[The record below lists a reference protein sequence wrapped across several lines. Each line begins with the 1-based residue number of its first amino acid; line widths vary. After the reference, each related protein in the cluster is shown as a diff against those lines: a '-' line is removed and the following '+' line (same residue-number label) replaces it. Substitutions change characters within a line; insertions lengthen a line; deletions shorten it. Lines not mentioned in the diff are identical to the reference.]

1 MNMRQKLLLAGGA
14 LSLLGAVVAAVVL
27 GLGARDL
34 AEARADD
41 RVWQQLV
48 ARRDL
53 QAQAVR
59 QEFAARLAAL
69 RTLAAQPGTVEA
81 LKQFKAATAAMR
93 DTAPPGT
100 SAPALREEMLA
111 WLPQQFEPEW
121 ARHNVDKLPDLTKLV
136 NARSLL
142 GAQLQQAF
150 IVRNPQPP
158 GRKEQ
163 MLTAEVPTP
172 YSQAHA
178 QHHRAFSLAQD
189 QFDLQDL
196 LLIDVQNDLV
206 VYTVAKDLDFA
217 TSVSE
222 GIAVG
227 TPLAEAYARVRRAK
241 ARTDVAL
248 SDAAPYLPAANRV
261 VVFAATPVF
270 DGEAQIGVLAW
281 RAGVERLTAPLLA
294 PSATPTPSATTA
306 AATAEAT
313 PAAQAVPDTYLVG
326 ADKRLRSDPPSLR
339 ASPAAYLDAHPGLAA
354 DAKALAQHR
363 SSGVTLLSAD
373 TPAADAALEGRT
385 GTTLYEDGDGR
396 TMLAAYAPLAIDGLR
411 WAVVSTLPRQ
421 QEAVQALVQG
431 LAGRALV
438 AAVAAMLL
446 GAALMA
452 GFARRSLQPLA
463 AVQAT
468 LGRLARGEMQARTQL
483 APRDEF
489 GEIGHA
495 LDQLLDGRLAQLGHV
510 ARENESLNQSV
521 VNLLQTVFQMSNKDL
536 AARAEVTEDI
546 IGTLSSSINQL
557 GDEMSTTLA
566 EVQQI
571 AEQVRVACEFVGE
584 QAVRVDDTAQQE
596 RAALEAMAS
605 NLNQATYQLAQV
617 AALSQNSSEAA
628 EHASGATEA
637 ALSVVEATVHGME
650 LLRESIAEMEKRFKR
665 LGERSQEISTVVNL
679 INSISERTHVL
690 ALNASMQA
698 AAAGEAGR
706 GFAMVAEEVQ
716 RLSES
721 ARQAT
726 AQIAQLVQSIQVE
739 TGDTLLTVNRLIS
752 QVVRQSEQAQQA
764 GTQMAAT
771 REATVQLINLVR
783 QIAAFS
789 EQQAT
794 LARDLRLGV
803 EQLNR
808 GSTQTILAIE
818 QQTESTAT
826 LVEFAQRLSESVGQF
841 KLPATIGSEMEP
853 ALKDEAP

>member
-1 MNMRQKLLLAGGA
+1 MNMRQKLLLAGGG
-14 LSLLGAVVAAVVL
+14 LGLLGAVVAAVVL
-27 GLGARDL
+27 GLGARDV
-34 AEARADD
+34 AGARADE
-41 RVWQQLV
+41 RLLQQLV
-48 ARRDL
+48 AQRDL

-59 QEFAARLAAL
+59 QEVAYRLAAL

-81 LKQFKAATAAMR
+81 LKQFKAATTAMR
-93 DTAPPGT
+93 DSAPPGAGT
-100 SAPALREEMLA
+100 PALREEMLG

-121 ARHNVDKLPDLTKLV
+121 ARHNVDKLPDLTKLI

-142 GAQLQQAF
+142 SAQLQQAF

-158 GRKEQ
+158 GRKQQ
-163 MLTAEVPTP
+163 MLVAETPSP
-172 YSQAHA
+172 YSQAHL
-178 QHHRAFSLAQD
+178 QHHRAFDLAQD

-196 LLIDVQNDLV
+196 LLVDGETDLI
-206 VYTVAKDLDFA
+206 VYSVAKDLDFA
-217 TSVSE
+217 TSLSE

-241 ARTDVAL
+241 TAGDVAL

-261 VVFAATPVF
+261 VVFAAAPVF
-270 DGEAQIGVLAW
+270 DGEMQIGVIAW
-281 RAGVERLTAPLLA
+281 RAGIERLTAPLLA
-294 PSATPTPSATTA
+294 PVAPSAGP
-306 AATAEAT
+306 
-313 PAAQAVPDTYLVG
+313 PAPAPDIYLVG
-326 ADKRLRSDPPSLR
+326 ADKRLRSDPRTLR
-339 ASPAAYLDAHPGLAA
+339 ANPAAYLDAHPGLATET
-354 DAKALAQHR
+354 KALAQHR

-373 TPAADAALEGRT
+373 SPAVDAALAGQT
-385 GTTLYEDGDGR
+385 GAALYQGGDEQAV
-396 TMLAAYAPLAIDGLR
+396 LAAYAPLGIDGLR
-411 WAVVSTLPRQ
+411 WVVVSTQARQ
-421 QEAVQALVQG
+421 QDAVQALMQG
-431 LAGRALV
+431 LAGRALL

-452 GFARRSLQPLA
+452 VLARRWLQPLGLL
-463 AVQAT
+463 QTT
-468 LGRLARGEMQARTQL
+468 LARLARGDMQARTQL
-483 APRDEF
+483 PPRDEL
-489 GEIGHA
+489 GEAGHA
-495 LDQLLDGRLAQLGHV
+495 LDQLLDGRLAQLHHV

-637 ALSVVEATVHGME
+637 ALGAVQDTVHGMD

-679 INSISERTHVL
+679 ITAISERTHVL

-752 QVVRQSEQAQQA
+752 QVVRQSEQARHA
-764 GTQMAAT
+764 GAQMAAT

-841 KLPATIGSEMEP
+841 KLPQPTHETAHAP
-853 ALKDEAP
+853 KDETP

>member
-1 MNMRQKLLLAGGA
+1 MNMRQKLLLAGGG
-14 LSLLGAVVAAVVL
+14 LGLLGAVVAAVVL
-27 GLGARDL
+27 ALGARDL
-34 AEARADD
+34 AGADAD
-41 RVWQQLV
+41 EQVLQQLT

-53 QAQAVR
+53 QASAVR
-59 QEFAARLAAL
+59 QQFGMRVAAL
-69 RTLAAQPGTVEA
+69 RTLAAQQSTVDA

-93 DTAPPGT
+93 DVDTPGAG
-100 SAPALREEMLA
+100 APALREEMLT

-121 ARHNVDKLPDLTKLV
+121 ARHNVDKLPDLTKIIDARPLV
-136 NARSLL
+136 T
-142 GAQLQQAF
+142 AQLQQAY

-158 GRKEQ
+158 GAKDQ
-163 MLTAEVPTP
+163 MVFPDAPSP
-172 YSQAHA
+172 HA
-178 QHHRAFSLAQD
+178 QVHTQHHRAFALAQD
-189 QFDLQDL
+189 QFELQDL
-196 LLIDVQNDLV
+196 LLIDHERDLI

-217 TSVSE
+217 TSLTE

-227 TPLAEAYARVRRAK
+227 TPLAEAYDRVRRAK
-241 ARTDVAL
+241 APTELAL

-261 VVFAATPVF
+261 VVFAAVPVF
-270 DGEAQIGVLAW
+270 DGDAQIGVLAW
-281 RAGVERLTAPLLA
+281 RAGIERLTAPLIA
-294 PSATPTPSATTA
+294 P
-306 AATAEAT
+306 
-313 PAAQAVPDTYLVG
+313 PAAGAAPAAPARPVPDTYLVG
-326 ADKRLRSDPPSLR
+326 ADKRLRSDPPALR
-339 ASPAAYLDAHPGLAA
+339 ANAAAYLEARPGLAGNT
-354 DAKALAQHR
+354 KALAQHR
-363 SSGVTLLSAD
+363 SSGVGLLPAD
-373 TPAADAALEGRT
+373 TPAVDAALGGQT
-385 GTTLYEDGDGR
+385 GTLQYDDGDGQPL
-396 TMLAAYAPLAIDGLR
+396 LAAYAPLAIDGLR
-411 WAVVSTLPRQ
+411 WAVVSTAPRQ
-421 QEAVQALVQG
+421 QEATQALLRG
-431 LAGRALV
+431 LAGRALL
-438 AAVAAMLL
+438 AAVAAMVL

-452 GFARRSLQPLA
+452 WFARRTLQPLG
-463 AVQAT
+463 VLQNT
-468 LGRLARGEMQARTQL
+468 LARLTGGDLQARTQL
-483 APRDEF
+483 APSDEF
-489 GEIGHA
+489 GEVGHS
-495 LDQLLDGRLAQLGHV
+495 LDRLLDGRLAQLDQA

-521 VNLLQTVFQMSNKDL
+521 VGLLQTVFQMSNKDL

-557 GDEMSTTLA
+557 GDEMSITLA

-571 AEQVRVACEFVGE
+571 AEQVRAACEFVGE

-596 RAALEAMAS
+596 RASLEAMAS
-605 NLNQATYQLAQV
+605 TLNQATYQLAQV

-637 ALSVVEATVHGME
+637 ALSVVQQTVHGME

-665 LGERSQEISTVVNL
+665 LGERSQEISSVVNL

-726 AQIAQLVQSIQVE
+726 AQIAQMVQSIQVE
-739 TGDTLLTVNRLIS
+739 TGDTLITVNRLIS

-764 GTQMAAT
+764 GAQMAAT
-771 REATVQLINLVR
+771 REATVELINLVR

-794 LARDLRLGV
+794 LARDLRMGV

-808 GSTQTILAIE
+808 GSEQTILAIE

-841 KLPATIGSEMEP
+841 KLPAPEDTIQ
-853 ALKDEAP
+853 

>member
-1 MNMRQKLLLAGGA
+1 MNMRQKLLLAGGG
-14 LSLLGAVVAAVVL
+14 LGLLGAVVAAVVL
-27 GLGARDL
+27 GLGAREV
-34 AEARADD
+34 AGARADE
-41 RVWQQLV
+41 RLLQQLV
-48 ARRDL
+48 AQRDQ
-53 QAQAVR
+53 QAHAVR
-59 QEFAARLAAL
+59 QEVAYRLAAL
-69 RTLAAQPGTVEA
+69 RTLAVQPGTVEA
-81 LKQFKAATAAMR
+81 LKQFKAAAAAMR
-93 DTAPPGT
+93 DSAPPGAGT
-100 SAPALREEMLA
+100 PALREEMLG

-121 ARHNVDKLPDLTKLV
+121 ARHNVGKLPDLTKLI

-142 GAQLQQAF
+142 SAQLQQTF

-158 GRKEQ
+158 GRKQQ
-163 MLTAEVPTP
+163 MLVAETPSP
-172 YSQAHA
+172 YSQAHL
-178 QHHRAFSLAQD
+178 QHHRAFDLAQD

-196 LLIDVQNDLV
+196 LLVDGETDLI

-217 TSVSE
+217 TSLSE

-241 ARTDVAL
+241 TAGDVAL

-261 VVFAATPVF
+261 VVFAAAPVF
-270 DGEAQIGVLAW
+270 DGEMQIGVIAW
-281 RAGVERLTAPLLA
+281 RAGIERLTAPLLA
-294 PSATPTPSATTA
+294 P
-306 AATAEAT
+306 ATA
-313 PAAQAVPDTYLVG
+313 PAGGPPAPAPDVYLVG
-326 ADKRLRSDPPSLR
+326 ADKRLRSDPRTLR
-339 ASPAAYLDAHPGLAA
+339 ANPAAYLDALPGLATET
-354 DAKALAQHR
+354 KALAQHR
-363 SSGVTLLSAD
+363 SSGVTLLSAAS
-373 TPAADAALEGRT
+373 PAVDAALAGQT
-385 GTTLYEDGDGR
+385 GAALYQDGDEPA
-396 TMLAAYAPLAIDGLR
+396 MLAAYAPLGIDGLR
-411 WAVVSTLPRQ
+411 WVVVSTQTRQ
-421 QEAVQALVQG
+421 RDAVQALMQG
-431 LAGRALV
+431 LAGRALL

-452 GFARRSLQPLA
+452 GFARRWLQPLA
-463 AVQAT
+463 VLQST
-468 LGRLARGEMQARTQL
+468 LARLARGDLQARTQL
-483 APRDEF
+483 APRDEV
-489 GEIGHA
+489 GEAGHA
-495 LDQLLDGRLAQLGHV
+495 LDQLLDGRLAQLHHV
-510 ARENESLNQSV
+510 ARENETLNQSV

-637 ALSVVEATVHGME
+637 ALGAVQDTVHGMD

-679 INSISERTHVL
+679 ITAISERTHVL

-752 QVVRQSEQAQQA
+752 QVVRQSEQARQA
-764 GTQMAAT
+764 GAQMAAT
-771 REATVQLINLVR
+771 RDATVQLINLVR

-841 KLPATIGSEMEP
+841 KLPPPSHETAH
-853 ALKDEAP
+853 ALKDETP